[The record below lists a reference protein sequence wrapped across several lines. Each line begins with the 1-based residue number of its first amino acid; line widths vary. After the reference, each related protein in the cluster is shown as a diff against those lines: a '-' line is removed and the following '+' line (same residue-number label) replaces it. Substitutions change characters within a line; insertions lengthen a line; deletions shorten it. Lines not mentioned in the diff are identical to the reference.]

1 MGKIEKDRKMTKH
14 LIIASYDGINA
25 HYCGVGTIIRNTIF
39 ALKDFAGEEG
49 IKVSLAYI
57 SADPKGK
64 VFNNECFKDSVN
76 LVKNTGGHLIS
87 LCNGTAGFDE
97 SDMWKSFPEWKNAC
111 ASLSTALNMIL
122 DDKDDNVL
130 MLHDTPFLLFTKF
143 KQQIFGKNLRC
154 FYIPHSSGLN
164 HAFGDDK
171 WRNKRIEIERE
182 AFQAIRKDDSSR
194 LLAEGRN
201 FAKHLI
207 KDYDV
212 TFEEDAYLT
221 NGLYFDRYKEFLNHE
236 FDISDLNKFG
246 INIDP
251 KSKIIFS
258 WGRCST
264 AKGFKELLEVWQGV
278 VESLPDYHLI
288 IQTPNN
294 SGEDN
299 YFRSLKEYE
308 QNIPRTIII
317 DDFNP
322 KIWQTMLRIKNTD
335 IVCIPSVMDPNP
347 HTAIEAKL
355 FSTGMR
361 YVIVASNV
369 DGVKDTY
376 TDDECLYVNP
386 YSKEDFSSGLLKASR
401 LNEEER
407 RKMNETNAK
416 NLSNYDYSKKIRDF
430 LKRIKLL

>member
-1 MGKIEKDRKMTKH
+1 MKKH
-14 LIIASYDGINA
+14 LIIASYDGINT

-39 ALKDFAGEEG
+39 ALKDFAVKEG
-49 IKVSLAYI
+49 IKVSLAYV

-64 VFNNECFKDSVN
+64 VFNSVCFKDSDD
-76 LVKNTGGHLIS
+76 LVKSTGGHLIP
-87 LCNGTAGFDE
+87 LCNGSVGFDE
-97 SDMWKSFPEWKNAC
+97 WDMWKSFPEWTNEC
-111 ASLSTALNMIL
+111 ASLATALNMIL
-122 DDKDDNVL
+122 NDKDDNVL
-130 MLHDTPFLLFTKF
+130 MLNDTPFLLFTKF

-164 HAFGDDK
+164 HSFGNAE
-171 WRNKRIEIERE
+171 WRNERVKIEKE
-182 AFQAIRKDDSSR
+182 AFEIIKNDDSSR

-201 FAKHLI
+201 FAKHLVN
-207 KDYDV
+207 DYGVVFD
-212 TFEEDAYLT
+212 EDDYLT
-221 NGLYFDRYKEFLNHE
+221 NGLYFDRYKEFTNRE
-236 FDISDLNKFG
+236 FNISDLNKFG

-258 WGRCST
+258 WGRCSI
-264 AKGFKELLEVWQGV
+264 AKGFKELLEAWQEV
-278 VESLPDYHLI
+278 AESLPEYYLI

-294 SGEDN
+294 SGEDD
-299 YFRSLKEYE
+299 YYKILKEYGR
-308 QNIPRTIII
+308 NIPRTIVI

-322 KIWQTMLRIKNTD
+322 EIWQTMLRIKNTD
-335 IVCIPSVMDPNP
+335 IVCVPSVMDPNP

-376 TDDECLYVNP
+376 TDEECIYVNP
-386 YSKEDFSSGLLKASR
+386 YSKEDFSSCLLRASR

-407 RKMNETNAK
+407 QKMNRINNQ
-416 NLSNYDYSKKIRDF
+416 NLPNYDYT
-430 LKRIKLL
+430 KRIKDFFKTIKFI